1 MTERKETKFQYKSV
15 FYRSS
20 TNCDKPAIES
30 PAILCEKF
38 VDNVISDNSPRVNGK
53 ISYRPCELQRYYHK
67 SYGGPMV
74 ASKIATNPVSPLY
87 SCAVEKVYSLYS
99 YQTLVPTLAHES
111 VDEARY
117 QALNKFYDK
126 VRNSKFNAAQAY
138 AERKQAISMIGQG
151 TRRLASL
158 FRSLR
163 RGRNPFNG
171 RRCNSKDA
179 GNLWLEYSYGWVP
192 LVSDIYGACRF
203 SKGEPPSMRCKVSV
217 KKPYFV
223 ENNRVQ
229 AILSPLKMNIS
240 EKLDGHARVTCDAR
254 VVVTDPS
261 LAFSSEIG
269 LTNPAGLA
277 WELLPYSFVVDWF
290 IPIGGWLNGLTDTI
304 GLGLHYTSMTST
316 VNVKHTL
323 DASVFS
329 TSNVVSGSAR
339 STVLK
344 GDYRQK
350 ERLTTLSSRPLPQL
364 KNPLNTYHALSGLAL
379 LRQAFH

>member
-1 MTERKETKFQYKSV
+1 
-15 FYRSS
+15 
-20 TNCDKPAIES
+20 
-30 PAILCEKF
+30 
-38 VDNVISDNSPRVNGK
+38 
-53 ISYRPCELQRYYHK
+53 
-67 SYGGPMV
+67 
-74 ASKIATNPVSPLY
+74 
-87 SCAVEKVYSLYS
+87 
-99 YQTLVPTLAHES
+99 
-111 VDEARY
+111 
-117 QALNKFYDK
+117 
-126 VRNSKFNAAQAY
+126 
-138 AERKQAISMIGQG
+138 
-151 TRRLASL
+151 
-158 FRSLR
+158 
-163 RGRNPFNG
+163 
-171 RRCNSKDA
+171 
-179 GNLWLEYSYGWVP
+179 
-192 LVSDIYGACRF
+192 
-203 SKGEPPSMRCKVSV
+203 V

-329 TSNVVSGSAR
+329 TSNAVSGSAR